1 MAQTSQS
8 PWSNDAEG
16 RNNPISRVHHFKPRW
31 LCKGS
36 LIYFHHT
43 ISHAVYLH
51 PLPSHVRQRRTF
63 SRTLCTCKVEFTSCY
78 EVITTN
84 LASKVLGKRV
94 PLSTLRRK
102 KVRETLGLTRQNM
115 SHFRVLHWRA
125 YMVYHRASCISH
137 RYLYLIYF
145 FGGEIL
151 TSKIFRS
158 SLDAATKNESLR
170 VGTKAEY
177 PAFHHCMMAQ
187 CTYTVVSV
195 FSSTP
200 EKSFPGCESYN
211 GSSLAIPQQE
221 RKIKL
226 HHCRQYTRFSPDS
239 TSRMHTGLD
248 PDDPPYL
255 LGVFL
260 ITWDWRAS
268 KEGKKRA
275 RLKWPRMLLRRTS
288 FIVDE

>member
-177 PAFHHCMMAQ
+177 PGFHHCMMAQ
-187 CTYTVVSV
+187 CTYAVVSA

-200 EKSFPGCESYN
+200 EKSFPVASPTMAAA
-211 GSSLAIPQQE
+211 SLSRNRKE
-221 RKIKL
+221 RSNCIIADNTL
-226 HHCRQYTRFSPDS
+226 
-239 TSRMHTGLD
+239 
-248 PDDPPYL
+248 
-255 LGVFL
+255 VFL
-260 ITWDWRAS
+260 RIRPRGCIPDWTQTIHTI
-268 KEGKKRA
+268 
-275 RLKWPRMLLRRTS
+275 RLGYS
-288 FIVDE
+288 